1 MAGVGP
7 PDSAAEERV
16 KVARTAQGLP
26 PSLEI
31 FEAGRSPYR
40 VVLDAR
46 RYVFGRDPQCTIP
59 LNSDYVSWRHAT
71 LERRRDGF
79 WVSHEQ
85 TRNGLLL
92 DGRPLSGRA
101 PLQDGSELRVA
112 DVRLVFH
119 AGGDGPGGT
128 KSYEFP
134 EARTT
139 PFAEPLPAPA
149 GLPSDAP
156 VPSPLAVDER
166 RRRLLA
172 YGRVVPI
179 GLSPQEF
186 RLLALLCER
195 PGEVRW
201 HDEIGTG
208 IWGVNAFDNNQIHAL
223 VARVKKKLTPHGLAG
238 HIVAVPGV
246 GYRVE

>member
-1 MAGVGP
+1 
-7 PDSAAEERV
+7 
-16 KVARTAQGLP
+16 VAQTAQVVP

-46 RYVFGRDPQCTIP
+46 RYVFGRDPQCAIP
-59 LNSDYVSWRHAT
+59 LNSDYVSWHHAT

-79 WVSHEQ
+79 WIHHEQ

-92 DGRPLSGRA
+92 DGRPLNGRA

-112 DVRLVFH
+112 DVRLIFH
-119 AGGDGPGGT
+119 TGGDGPGGT

-134 EARTT
+134 DAGTT
-139 PFAEPLPAPA
+139 PSAVPARDRGPLPP
-149 GLPSDAP
+149 DAST
-156 VPSPLAVDER
+156 PSPLAVDPR
-166 RRRLLA
+166 RHRLVA
-172 YGRVVPI
+172 HGRVVPL

-186 RLLALLCER
+186 RLLAVLCER

-201 HDEIGTG
+201 HDEIGAA
-208 IWGVNAFDNNQIHAL
+208 IWGANAFDNNQIHAL
-223 VARVKKKLTPHGLAG
+223 VARVKKKLTSHGLAG
-238 HIVAVPGV
+238 HIVAVPGI
-246 GYRVE
+246 GYRLE